1 MFITLVLVPRMLNL
15 RNLDVEQRQHHLPPN
30 ANSETVYHLLKKKKK
45 TLPLCACV
53 CLRVVVQR
61 TLSSPSRLCGEA
73 ERKRKHK

>member
-15 RNLDVEQRQHHLPPN
+15 RNLDVEQRQRHLPQN
-30 ANSETVYHLLKKKKK
+30 TNSETAYHLLKKKKRK
-45 TLPLCACV
+45 TPPTV

-61 TLSSPSRLCGEA
+61 TLSSQSRLCGEA